1 MCAVYVSSE
10 LGEVQIVLCMYHLNT
25 SEVQIV
31 LCMYHLN
38 LVRFGLCCV
47 CII

>member
-31 LCMYHLN
+31 
-38 LVRFGLCCV
+38 CV
-47 CII
+47 CCAYII